1 MAVRLAEVAL
11 EPRGTHFLLWMWRDV
26 GRRLLFGSEAQ
37 FGCIGRGDRHSDCR
51 MAERKV
57 LKRRLSKEQRHA
69 QLLSCA
75 IHVAAE
81 KGLGQ
86 TVHADVAN
94 QAGVGTANV
103 FRYFPTR
110 RDLIRG
116 IVQEIGRYYI
126 EQSDLCHASAGL
138 PLEILQRHLKAFSQ
152 SVDDHPDYA
161 AVWLQW
167 SASVQND
174 CGIWDMLQDHN
185 DRLIETISRTI
196 RKTPSQEP
204 HDVALSRIRA
214 RALLGNAFTLT
225 VWKFSS
231 APKAETEQFISI
243 VHGEHLLG

>member
-1 MAVRLAEVAL
+1 MDRS
-11 EPRGTHFLLWMWRDV
+11 P
-26 GRRLLFGSEAQ
+26 LFAAGIQ
-37 FGCIGRGDRHSDCR
+37 FGCIGRGVQHRDWS
-51 MAERKV
+51 MAEQKV
-57 LKRRLSKEQRHA
+57 MKRRLSREKRHA

-75 IHVAAE
+75 IQVAAE

-94 QAGVGTANV
+94 RAGVGTANV

-110 RDLIRG
+110 RDLIQG
-116 IVQEIGRYYI
+116 IVQEISRYYI
-126 EQSDLCHASAGL
+126 EQSDLCHSSAGS
-138 PLEILQRHLKAFSQ
+138 PLEILQRHLEVFSK
-152 SVDDHPDYA
+152 SVDDDPDYA

-174 CGIWDMLQDHN
+174 CGIWDMLQEHN

-196 RKTPSQEP
+196 RKAASQDPS
-204 HDVALSRIRA
+204 DVTLSRIQA

-231 APKAETEQFISI
+231 APKAETDQFISI
-243 VHGEHLLG
+243 VHGEHLFR